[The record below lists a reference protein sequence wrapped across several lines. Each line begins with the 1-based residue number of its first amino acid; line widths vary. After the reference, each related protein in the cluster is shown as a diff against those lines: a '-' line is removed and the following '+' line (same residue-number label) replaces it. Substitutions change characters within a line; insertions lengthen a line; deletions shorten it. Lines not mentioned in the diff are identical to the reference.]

1 MKQDTIDNPAKKT
14 NQINPNE
21 ISVACNKLPSSRIG
35 NALMHL
41 RLIYM
46 LNIKYYVQPYELL

>member
-21 ISVACNKLPSSRIG
+21 ISVPKLPSSRIG

-46 LNIKYYVQPYELL
+46 LTIKYYVQPYELL

>member
-21 ISVACNKLPSSRIG
+21 ISVACPNCFIADRERANASSS
-35 NALMHL
+35 N
-41 RLIYM
+41 IYANYKI
-46 LNIKYYVQPYELL
+46 LCATV